1 MLRKYMYVCSW
12 YIHTYNY
19 IYIFV
24 EILISLF
31 YLSVDYN
38 NSVEGI
44 GKGEQGILRGLYKE
58 KGR

>member
-1 MLRKYMYVCSW
+1 MYVHGT
-12 YIHTYNY
+12 YIHIIIY

-44 GKGEQGILRGLYKE
+44 GKGEQRILRGLYKE